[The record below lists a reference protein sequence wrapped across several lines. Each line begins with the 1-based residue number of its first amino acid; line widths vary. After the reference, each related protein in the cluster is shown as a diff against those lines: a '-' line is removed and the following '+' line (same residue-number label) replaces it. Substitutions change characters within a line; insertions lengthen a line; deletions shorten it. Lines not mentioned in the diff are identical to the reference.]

1 VKEGPEYVIG
11 ILCLSKQILAEAR
24 PVLAS
29 PIRLHLCNTDHAWIR
44 SEVRRYYYPRLRKL
58 YIDTPLLNTDTLD
71 LASFVSLKKIVVGT
85 YFAQFTRRDPKPR
98 LYDRLAN
105 IFTSM
110 SKIRYPDVADDVVKE
125 KMLLGSLDRNIKQHS
140 RDLQLKIFNPWLEH
154 ILADKT
160 RTFRVIAITYAD
172 LNRPYGESGKT
183 DTGNRFLPARRV
195 IVGIKYDLDTLHT
208 LGRKME
214 VTGDSTS
221 VITVWKWRN
230 GRAVEP
236 SHASP
241 ADSTRLW
248 TYADYAEMSDD
259 PDMDHLRPLRCRP
272 TNREDV
278 QEFVRKMRRHD
289 LNN

>member
-1 VKEGPEYVIG
+1 MAGPKFDTISLELRKIIFEYVFGRTDIILINYNDTLSVVNDGPEYVIG

-29 PIRLHLCNTDHAWIR
+29 SIRLHLCNTDHAWIR

-110 SKIRYPDVADDVVKE
+110 SKIHYPDVADDVVKE

-140 RDLQLKIFNPWLEH
+140 RDLQLKISIPGLNISWL
-154 ILADKT
+154 IRLVPSA
-160 RTFRVIAITYAD
+160 
-172 LNRPYGESGKT
+172 S
-183 DTGNRFLPARRV
+183 LP
-195 IVGIKYDLDTLHT
+195 
-208 LGRKME
+208 
-214 VTGDSTS
+214 
-221 VITVWKWRN
+221 
-230 GRAVEP
+230 
-236 SHASP
+236 
-241 ADSTRLW
+241 
-248 TYADYAEMSDD
+248 
-259 PDMDHLRPLRCRP
+259 
-272 TNREDV
+272 
-278 QEFVRKMRRHD
+278 
-289 LNN
+289 